1 MSRSYKKSP
10 ARNILLQAV
19 NLALLSDAST
29 IVQRIA
35 TLERQVALG
44 VDQNQISSEEM
55 LEMLRTI
62 SLVVVENPEAVVIFN
77 KITSNL
83 VYKEIKQP
91 DGTIKHEL
99 YVLGPH
105 GEVWRWNEEERTWK

>member
-19 NLALLSDAST
+19 NLALLGDTST

-55 LEMLRTI
+55 MEMLRTTNQT
-62 SLVVVENPEAVVIFN
+62 VAENPEAVVIFS
-77 KITSNL
+77 KITSNP

-91 DGTIKHEL
+91 DGTINHEL
-99 YVLGPH
+99 YVLDPH
-105 GEVWRWNEEERTWK
+105 GEVWHWNEEERTWK

>member
-19 NLALLSDAST
+19 NLALLGDAST
-29 IVQRIA
+29 IVQRVA

-55 LEMLRTI
+55 IEMLRTA
-62 SLVVVENPEAVVIFN
+62 N
-77 KITSNL
+77 
-83 VYKEIKQP
+83 
-91 DGTIKHEL
+91 
-99 YVLGPH
+99 
-105 GEVWRWNEEERTWK
+105 